1 MNGWELLAMV
11 LIAILAMC
19 FGWYAGRDVGS
30 KQMYSY
36 FMDEI
41 QEDEE
46 AERQERIKD
55 LSGGE

>member
-1 MNGWELLAMV
+1 MNGWEFLAMF

-36 FMDEI
+36 FMDDA

-46 AERQERIKD
+46 LERLQKIKD